1 MSNRCNHPAYRRG
14 SGVTQVPSLHRNFR
28 LQHLLLRR
36 RRHRQQC
43 PRHHLRRHRLRRL
56 SRRHQPRSLRKH
68 LRLWSRPRSQRL
80 QHQCLKLLHRPQA
93 PPRTLPPRVM
103 MTLPQALQRLMMTLP
118 QALQRLM
125 MTLPQ
130 ARRRARQLRHQVRQ
144 HHQWL
149 HRQRQ
154 LSCLSWNRN
163 LRLSRRSKKG
173 GVQ

>member
-1 MSNRCNHPAYRRG
+1 MSNRCNHPACRG

-80 QHQCLKLLHRPQA
+80 QHQCLKHLHRPQA
-93 PPRTLPPRVM
+93 PPRKLPPRVM

-118 QALQRLM
+118 QAL
-125 MTLPQ
+125 
-130 ARRRARQLRHQVRQ
+130 RRALQLRHQVRQ

-154 LSCLSWNRN
+154 LSCLPWNRN